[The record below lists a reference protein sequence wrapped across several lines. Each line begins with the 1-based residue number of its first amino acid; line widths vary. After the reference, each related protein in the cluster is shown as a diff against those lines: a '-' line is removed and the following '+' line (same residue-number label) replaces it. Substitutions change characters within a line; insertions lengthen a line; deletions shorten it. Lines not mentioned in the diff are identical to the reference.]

1 MKTLRTLSLLAAV
14 LLAACA
20 GNEVRGSGNV
30 ATEARTVPEFASL
43 DVSGGWHVEITVGT
57 PQSVE
62 ISGDDNLLPLV
73 RTEMKDGALVVDSKE
88 NLAPK
93 DELTLRIRVANIHRI
108 ESSGSSKITVHG
120 VKNERLFVDLSGSA
134 KFEADGTTKRLD
146 VVVSGS
152 ADVDTQALEA
162 EKAFVKISGSG
173 AAKVNATK
181 AIDASISGSGAVRY
195 LGSPAE
201 VKRNVSGSGSIEPL

>member
-1 MKTLRTLSLLAAV
+1 MKTLHTLSLLAAL

-30 ATEARTVPEFASL
+30 ATEARTVHEFASL
-43 DVSGGWHVEITVGT
+43 DVSGGWRVEITVGT

-93 DELTLRIRVANIHRI
+93 DEMTLRIRVANIHRI
-108 ESSGSSKITVHG
+108 ESSGSSKIAVHG
-120 VKNERLFVDLSGSA
+120 VKNERLLVDLSGSA

-146 VVVSGS
+146 VYVSGS

-162 EKAFVKISGSG
+162 EKVVVKISGSG
-173 AAKVNATK
+173 AARVNATK
-181 AIDASISGSGAVRY
+181 ALEANISGSGAVRY
-195 LGSPAE
+195 KGAPAE
-201 VKRNVSGSGSIEPL
+201 VNKNVSGSGSIEAL